1 MPSSLSSDQLPQP
14 PKKEL
19 QDRFG
24 RTIKYVRLSVT
35 DKCNMRCFYCL
46 PKGFKGFETPENWLT
61 FDEIERVIRAF
72 TQLGV
77 SRVRLTGGEPLVRKN
92 LPDLI
97 SRLTALDGLDDL
109 SLSTNAALL
118 TQHAEAIKQ
127 AGVSR
132 INVSLDSLQPKRF
145 KQITGNGNLSAV
157 LAGLQAAKEAGLAPI
172 KINTVA
178 MQGVNDDEFIDLIDY
193 CAEMNFTLR
202 FIETMPVGD
211 TGRKAAN
218 NYLDL
223 QTIISDLSTRF
234 TLIPDILPNGGGPA
248 RYYRIAEK
256 KVHIG
261 FITPISQHFC
271 ETCNRVRLSVDGVLY
286 LCLGDEH
293 KIELRPLL
301 RDGITDSELA
311 DVLAKAINLKP
322 ERHEFKEN
330 PDSVIRFMSMT
341 GG

>member
-1 MPSSLSSDQLPQP
+1 MP

-19 QDRFG
+19 RDRFG
-24 RTIKYVRLSVT
+24 RSIKYVRLSVT

-46 PKGFKGFETPENWLT
+46 PKGFKGFETPKNWLT

-97 SRLTALDGLDDL
+97 SRLTALEGLDDL

-132 INVSLDSLQPKRF
+132 INVSLDSLQAERF
-145 KQITGNGNLSAV
+145 KQITGNGSLSAV

-178 MQGVNDDEFIDLIDY
+178 MKGVNDDEFIDLIDY
-193 CAEMNFTLR
+193 CADMGFTLR

-211 TGRKAAN
+211 TGREASN

-234 TLIPDILPNGGGPA
+234 TLIPDLLPNGGGPA
-248 RYYRIAEK
+248 RYYRIVEK
-256 KVHIG
+256 DVNLG

-311 DVLAKAINLKP
+311 DVLAEAINLKP
-322 ERHEFKEN
+322 ERHEFKEK